1 MERMQKL
8 DLEDVKPKDARV
20 NYHKRAFDEF
30 RDLYIDK
37 KTNLVEGK
45 YLCDYL
51 CSVCH
56 SNMYEKLF
64 IKDGLNFV
72 SCRDCGFQYINPY
85 LKPEENKAYYRKSNV
100 YSDFFKDIVI
110 KTREKRIEAFWK
122 DRINIV
128 RKYYSGGKILDV
140 GCGSGEFLECLMNSG
155 YIDILG
161 IEPTSVAAEF
171 ASKVVAGRGSI
182 INDVFENV
190 ELSCNSFG
198 IITFWE
204 VLSRLTSPDKALEK
218 AFSCLDEKGFLFVSS
233 PNIDGFEYKMLGEH
247 HYDLKFNIP
256 KYFNIE
262 TMTRL
267 LKRIGFKIVG
277 ISTPGQLD
285 IEHVRSEVL
294 LTPGK
299 VRISPFIEKIIMDE
313 SGNGN
318 LKRDDLQAYLRKY
331 NLSGS
336 MLIIARK
343 E

>member
-1 MERMQKL
+1 
-8 DLEDVKPKDARV
+8 
-20 NYHKRAFDEF
+20 
-30 RDLYIDK
+30 
-37 KTNLVEGK
+37 
-45 YLCDYL
+45 
-51 CSVCH
+51 
-56 SNMYEKLF
+56 
-64 IKDGLNFV
+64 
-72 SCRDCGFQYINPY
+72 
-85 LKPEENKAYYRKSNV
+85 
-100 YSDFFKDIVI
+100 
-110 KTREKRIEAFWK
+110 
-122 DRINIV
+122 
-128 RKYYSGGKILDV
+128 
-140 GCGSGEFLECLMNSG
+140 
-155 YIDILG
+155 
-161 IEPTSVAAEF
+161 
-171 ASKVVAGRGSI
+171 
-182 INDVFENV
+182 
-190 ELSCNSFG
+190 
-198 IITFWE
+198 
-204 VLSRLTSPDKALEK
+204 
-218 AFSCLDEKGFLFVSS
+218 
-233 PNIDGFEYKMLGEH
+233 MLGEH

-262 TMTRL
+262 TITRL